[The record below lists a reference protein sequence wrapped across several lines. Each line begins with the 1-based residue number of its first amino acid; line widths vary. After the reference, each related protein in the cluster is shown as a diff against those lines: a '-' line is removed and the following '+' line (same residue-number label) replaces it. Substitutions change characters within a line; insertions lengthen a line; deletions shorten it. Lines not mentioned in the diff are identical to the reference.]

1 MKKISMYA
9 ITAFAAL
16 TVSGTIPFQSFA
28 APGVI
33 VISGGNSGNCLSA
46 FDFSASSP
54 LNPESFGLNVSCPE
68 SFLSNCIPALSG
80 ICTSSPCTP
89 GISAPGCSQTPGIF
103 VPGCPQI
110 PDTFI
115 PDCPQIPD
123 ISVPDCPQIP
133 DTSVPDC
140 PQTPDTSVPGC
151 PQVPGTSVP
160 DLPQTPDISV
170 PDLPQV
176 PGTSVPDLPQTPDT
190 SVPDTDLPSD
200 PYVIQVLS
208 LVNEERA
215 REGLS
220 ALSLNTSLSGAASVR
235 AAEIQTSFSHTRP
248 GGKDFSTVLKESS
261 ISYRA
266 AGENIA
272 YGQTSAQ
279 KVMNDWMN
287 SAGHR
292 ANILNASYTEIG
304 IAHVKSP
311 SGTDYWV
318 QLFIR

>member
-9 ITAFAAL
+9 ITAFTAL

-33 VISGGNSGNCLSA
+33 VISGGNPGNCLST
-46 FDFSASSP
+46 FDFSNPSP
-54 LNPESFGLNVSCPE
+54 LIPESSGMNISCPE
-68 SFLSNCIPALSG
+68 SFLLNCIPDLSN
-80 ICTSSPCTP
+80 ICTSNPC
-89 GISAPGCSQTPGIF
+89 IPGCLQTPGIF
-103 VPGCPQI
+103 VPGCPQ
-110 PDTFI
+110 
-115 PDCPQIPD
+115 
-123 ISVPDCPQIP
+123 
-133 DTSVPDC
+133 
-140 PQTPDTSVPGC
+140 
-151 PQVPGTSVP
+151 VPGTSIP
-160 DLPQTPDISV
+160 DLPQA
-170 PDLPQV
+170 
-176 PGTSVPDLPQTPDT
+176 PDT
-190 SVPDTDLPSD
+190 SLPDTDLPSD
-200 PYVIQVLS
+200 SYVIQVLS

-215 REGLS
+215 KEGLP

-235 AAEIQTSFSHTRP
+235 AEEIQTSFSHTRP
-248 GGKDFSTVLKESS
+248 GGKDFSTVLKESG

-292 ANILNASYTEIG
+292 ANILNSSYTEIG
-304 IAHVKSP
+304 IAHVESP

>member
-9 ITAFAAL
+9 ITAFTAL
-16 TVSGTIPFQSFA
+16 TVSGNIPFQSFA

-33 VISGGNSGNCLSA
+33 VISGGNSGRAPGSCLSA
-46 FDFSASSP
+46 FDFSNPSPMMPGSS
-54 LNPESFGLNVSCPE
+54 GLNISCPE
-68 SFLSNCIPALSG
+68 SFLLNCIPDLSG
-80 ICTSSPCTP
+80 ICTPNPYTPGCQQAP
-89 GISAPGCSQTPGIF
+89 GISIPN
-103 VPGCPQI
+103 CPQA
-110 PDTFI
+110 
-115 PDCPQIPD
+115 
-123 ISVPDCPQIP
+123 P

-140 PQTPDTSVPGC
+140 PQAPDTPVPDL
-151 PQVPGTSVP
+151 PQTPGTSVP
-160 DLPQTPDISV
+160 DLPQTP
-170 PDLPQV
+170 
-176 PGTSVPDLPQTPDT
+176 GTSVPDLPQTPGT

-200 PYVIQVLS
+200 SYVTQVLS

-248 GGKDFSTVLKESS
+248 GGKDFSTVLKESG

-272 YGQTSAQ
+272 YGQNSAQ

>member
-9 ITAFAAL
+9 ITAFTAL
-16 TVSGTIPFQSFA
+16 TVSGVIPFQSFA

-33 VISGGNSGNCLSA
+33 VISGGNPGNFLSA
-46 FDFSASSP
+46 FDFSNPSP
-54 LNPESFGLNVSCPE
+54 LSPESFGLNVSCPE
-68 SFLSNCIPALSG
+68 SFLSNCIPDLSG
-80 ICTSSPCTP
+80 VWTSSPCTP
-89 GISAPGCSQTPGIF
+89 GIFAPGCSQAPGIF
-103 VPGCPQI
+103 VP
-110 PDTFI
+110 
-115 PDCPQIPD
+115 DCPQA
-123 ISVPDCPQIP
+123 P

-140 PQTPDTSVPGC
+140 PQI
-151 PQVPGTSVP
+151 PGTSVP
-160 DLPQTPDISV
+160 DCPQIPGTSV

-176 PGTSVPDLPQTPDT
+176 PGTSVPDLPQVPDT

-200 PYVIQVLS
+200 SYVTQVLS

-215 REGLS
+215 REGLA

-235 AAEIQTSFSHTRP
+235 ATEIQTSFSHTRP
-248 GGKDFSTVLKESS
+248 GGKDFSTVLKESG

>member
-160 DLPQTPDISV
+160 DLPQTPD
-170 PDLPQV
+170 
-176 PGTSVPDLPQTPDT
+176 T

-272 YGQTSAQ
+272 YGQRTP
-279 KVMNDWMN
+279 KEVMDGWKC
-287 SAGHR
+287 G
-292 ANILNASYTEIG
+292 
-304 IAHVKSP
+304 V
-311 SGTDYWV
+311 
-318 QLFIR
+318 

>member
-9 ITAFAAL
+9 ITAFTAL
-16 TVSGTIPFQSFA
+16 TVSGVIPFQSFA

-33 VISGGNSGNCLSA
+33 VISGGNPGNFLSA
-46 FDFSASSP
+46 FDFSNPSP
-54 LNPESFGLNVSCPE
+54 LSPESFGLNVSCPE
-68 SFLSNCIPALSG
+68 SFLSNCIPDLSG
-80 ICTSSPCTP
+80 VWTSSPCTP
-89 GISAPGCSQTPGIF
+89 GISAPGCSQAPGIF
-103 VPGCPQI
+103 VP
-110 PDTFI
+110 
-115 PDCPQIPD
+115 DCPQA
-123 ISVPDCPQIP
+123 P

-140 PQTPDTSVPGC
+140 PQI
-151 PQVPGTSVP
+151 PGT
-160 DLPQTPDISV
+160 SV

-176 PGTSVPDLPQTPDT
+176 PGTSVPDLPQVPDT

-200 PYVIQVLS
+200 SYVTQVLS

-215 REGLS
+215 REGLA

-248 GGKDFSTVLKESS
+248 GGKDFSTVLKESG

>member
-9 ITAFAAL
+9 ITAFTAL

-33 VISGGNSGNCLSA
+33 VISGGNSGRVPGNCLSA
-46 FDFSASSP
+46 FDFSNPSPMVPGSS
-54 LNPESFGLNVSCPE
+54 GLNISCPE
-68 SFLSNCIPALSG
+68 SFLFNCIPDLSG
-80 ICTSSPCTP
+80 ICTPNPYTPGCQQTP
-89 GISAPGCSQTPGIF
+89 GISIPN
-103 VPGCPQI
+103 CPQA
-110 PDTFI
+110 PDTSV
-115 PDCPQIPD
+115 PNCPQAPDTSVPNCPQAPD
-123 ISVPDCPQIP
+123 ISVPDCPQAP
-133 DTSVPDC
+133 DISVPDC
-140 PQTPDTSVPGC
+140 PQSPDTPVPDL
-151 PQVPGTSVP
+151 PQTPGTSVP
-160 DLPQTPDISV
+160 DLPQT
-170 PDLPQV
+170 

-200 PYVIQVLS
+200 SYVTQVLS

-248 GGKDFSTVLKESS
+248 GGKDFSTVLRESG